1 MKNNLKLITT
11 ENFGTVPCNFYRT
24 INDDILLT
32 REQIGQALEYQK
44 PSKAIQ
50 KIHLKHQDRLEPLCI
65 KTKLGYPQSGGDLT
79 KSDEQERIYYTE
91 RGVMEICRWSRQPKA
106 NQFMD
111 WVWDIV
117 EKYRNNELLDMQQI
131 LPVLNQINTALS
143 SVTAELSRINAAFT
157 VMNEK
162 VTSLDARVTTLEK
175 TVPQLPQRR
184 RYTYWSTKMFPKYQ
198 ALMEHFGILKNGDL
212 YKQLYAEFS
221 NLYPD
226 IELNQIVDDY
236 CYENKIDGC
245 YTLDAIERD
254 KTVRNLFEHM
264 VDDLLEKYELVSD
277 EGVSMKKRT
286 IFDDVA

>member
-11 ENFGTVPCNFYRT
+11 ETFGTVPYNFYRS
-24 INDDILLT
+24 INNDVLLT
-32 REQIGQALEYQK
+32 REQIGQALEYK
-44 PSKAIQ
+44 FPNKSIQ
-50 KIHLKHQDRLEPLCI
+50 NIHLKHLDRLDSLCL
-65 KTKLGYPQSGGDLT
+65 KTKLGHHRSDGDLT
-79 KSDEQERIYYTE
+79 KSEEQERVYYTE

-106 NQFMD
+106 DQFMD
-111 WVWDIV
+111 WVWDVV

-131 LPVLNQINTALS
+131 LPVLNQLNTSLS
-143 SVTAELSRINAAFT
+143 SMTAELRTINTTFSA
-157 VMNEK
+157 MNERFA
-162 VTSLDARVTTLEK
+162 SLDARVTALEK

-198 ALMEHFGILKNGDL
+198 ALMEYFGISKNGDL

-236 CYENKIDGC
+236 CYENKIDSC

-254 KTVRNLFEHM
+254 KTVRILFEHM
-264 VDDLLEKYELVSD
+264 VDDLLDKYNLMSD
-277 EGVSMKKRT
+277 STVFMKKKT

>member
-11 ENFGTVPCNFYRT
+11 ETFGTVPCNFYRT

-32 REQIGQALEYQK
+32 REQIGQALEYK
-44 PSKAIQ
+44 NPVNAIY
-50 KIHLKHQDRLEPLCI
+50 KIHKRHPDRMDNLSICLPDG
-65 KTKLGYPQSGGDLT
+65 LGHDTY
-79 KSDEQERIYYTE
+79 YYTE
-91 RGVMEICRWSRQPKA
+91 RGVMEICRWSNSKKA

-117 EKYRNNELLDMQQI
+117 DKYRNNELLDMQQI

-143 SVTAELSRINAAFT
+143 SVTAELCAINTAFS

-162 VTSLDARVTTLEK
+162 FTSLDSRVTALEK
-175 TVPQLPQRR
+175 NIPQLPQRR

-198 ALMEHFGILKNGDL
+198 ALMEHFGISKNGDL

-236 CYENKIDGC
+236 CYENKIDSC

-254 KTVRNLFEHM
+254 KTVRTLFEHM

-277 EGVSMKKRT
+277 DTISMKKKT